1 MPAADDA
8 STSAV
13 AAVSP
18 GACCCCFFSRQNSAD
33 PAAAVAAVAE
43 AATVT
48 AEAPLCG
55 DHSEASVE
63 ALPPVV
69 EPLPLDDEAV
79 TGGTCGKSRG
89 VTYIRHGE
97 IWLVRYVH
105 NVLSK
110 GYILIKKAYSADLL
124 LLLQGHFSDVS
135 EDEVEAVVVLE
146 DANGLVVGEAVE
158 AATVHLADLV
168 TGLRVGEHQS
178 SKG

>member
-33 PAAAVAAVAE
+33 PAAAAAVAE

-110 GYILIKKAYSADLL
+110 GYILIKKSLL
-124 LLLQGHFSDVS
+124 S
-135 EDEVEAVVVLE
+135 
-146 DANGLVVGEAVE
+146 
-158 AATVHLADLV
+158 
-168 TGLRVGEHQS
+168 
-178 SKG
+178 

>member
-1 MPAADDA
+1 M
-8 STSAV
+8 
-13 AAVSP
+13 
-18 GACCCCFFSRQNSAD
+18 
-33 PAAAVAAVAE
+33 
-43 AATVT
+43 T

-79 TGGTCGKSRG
+79 TGGTCGISRG
-89 VTYIRHGE
+89 VSYIRPGE
-97 IWLVRYVH
+97 IWLVRYVCAIKRLH
-105 NVLSK
+105 P
-110 GYILIKKAYSADLL
+110 KKAYVHLFSADLL

-158 AATVHLADLV
+158 AATVHLAYLV
-168 TGLRVGEHQS
+168 TGLRVRERFSHGINRIC
-178 SKG
+178 